1 MKKYLSKIGM
11 CEDIA
16 EKLSHVSLSKE
27 AIKDLLETVFTT
39 GKVEGYQK
47 KSIEHKNFKDR
58 MDEERIKDWKTIE
71 DQIEDKIHG
80 GMRNKKTE

>member
-11 CEDIA
+11 CESIA
-16 EKLSHVSLSKE
+16 KRLSEVSLSEE
-27 AIKDLLETVFTT
+27 AIRELLETIFVT

-47 KSIEHKNFKDR
+47 KSIEAKNFRDR
-58 MDEERIKDWKTIE
+58 MEEERVKDWKTIE

-80 GMRNKKTE
+80 GVRNKKSK